1 MNDMI
6 KRPLLAAALL
16 IPLSGCA
23 MPTPVSIVSLVF
35 DIGSYAI
42 SGKTVTDHG
51 LSLLAQQDCA
61 MMKVFEG
68 KICEAYPD
76 YENVALATLE
86 PLAPGSQEWA
96 FAGDAVRQAKEG
108 PLGDLTYIESQTAEL
123 LPAYPT
129 GRDNGETFRTV
140 GSSQSTPAGTTPAA
154 PAEQFAALPGDQA
167 GSLLGLG
174 GYLKD
179 SALPAS
185 LQ

>member
-1 MNDMI
+1 
-6 KRPLLAAALL
+6 
-16 IPLSGCA
+16 

-51 LSLLAQQDCA
+51 LSLVAQQDCA

-96 FAGDAVRQAKEG
+96 FAGEAVRQAKEG
-108 PLGDLTYIESQTAEL
+108 PLGDLQYIESQTAEL
-123 LPAYPT
+123 LPVYPS

-140 GSSQSTPAGTTPAA
+140 GSQSAPAQSAPAGATPAA
-154 PAEQFAALPGDQA
+154 PAEQFAALPGDRA

-174 GYLKD
+174 GYLTD
-179 SALPAS
+179 DALPAS